1 MLGMVGKA
9 FKFLKDEVWRIRI
22 RELSGFKYFLLRP
35 IRILLLAS
43 RGFAEDKCSL
53 RASALTFY
61 SFLSVVPVMAM
72 VFGIAKGFGLEKNLE
87 TLLTEKLQGQEE
99 VIQWIIQFA
108 NALLSNTKGGVI
120 AGVGILIL
128 FWSVIKLLE
137 NVEKAFND
145 IWGVK
150 RGRSFTQK
158 MSNYLS
164 VMLIC
169 PILLIMSSSLSVFI
183 TTRMS
188 IIAGEVTLIRDLS
201 PVISFFLNLFPYLVV
216 WLLFTFVYI
225 FMPNTRVSF
234 KGGMLAGIIS
244 GSIFHI
250 VQKIYIGFQIG
261 VAKYNA
267 IYGSFA
273 ALPLFLIWLQLSWL
287 VVLFG
292 AEISFAS
299 DNEEDYEFEPDC
311 LKVSLRFK
319 RVLAL
324 RIAELC
330 IKNFCNG
337 EKPLDT
343 LSIAHELKA
352 PVRLVREILY
362 SLVDAKVL
370 SIIRQN
376 DEAKQ
381 YFQPAQDVEKLTIKK
396 VIDLL
401 EKQGESRIPSINDKE
416 LEKISRRLESIDRLI
431 ENSSENILL
440 KDI

>member
-72 VFGIAKGFGLEKNLE
+72 VFGVAKGFGLEKNLE

-234 KGGMLAGIIS
+234 KGGMLAGIVS

>member
-216 WLLFTFVYI
+216 WLLFTFIYI
-225 FMPNTRVSF
+225 FMPNTQVSF

>member
-216 WLLFTFVYI
+216 WLLFTFIYI
-225 FMPNTRVSF
+225 FMPNTQVSF
-234 KGGMLAGIIS
+234 KGGMLAGIVS